1 MACNVC
7 INNYG
12 KNLSGGRGQ
21 NTFISGCSNLKVLA
35 VSDHER
41 SQMHLVDEGVDDDI
55 EIDILN
61 EICNDKDD
69 IEIDILNEICNDK
82 DDIEI
87 DILNE
92 IYNDKDDYCDDY
104 IAEEAN

>member
-41 SQMHLVDEGVDDDI
+41 SKMHLVDEGVD
-55 EIDILN
+55 
-61 EICNDKDD
+61 
-69 IEIDILNEICNDK
+69 